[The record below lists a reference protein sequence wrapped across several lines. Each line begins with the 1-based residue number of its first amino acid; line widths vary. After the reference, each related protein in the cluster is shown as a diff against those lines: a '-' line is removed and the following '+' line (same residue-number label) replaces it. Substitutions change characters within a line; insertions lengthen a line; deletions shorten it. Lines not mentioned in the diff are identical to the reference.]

1 MRLITSVIIGIC
13 CSNFA
18 IADPNIALQ
27 PITDLSEFS
36 RNKSAN
42 QIQWNNQRP
51 EQQRALNQFY
61 QSMGQATSNPQTS
74 QRERQVQQM
83 RNMNAQ
89 QRQQLFLNYIKQ
101 NR

>member
-1 MRLITSVIIGIC
+1 MRLMIAAILSLCLSSVA
-13 CSNFA
+13 FA
-18 IADPNIALQ
+18 DAHKALQ

-36 RNKSAN
+36 RNQSVN

-61 QSMGQATSNPQTS
+61 QSMGQVNNQQQST
-74 QRERQVQQM
+74 QRARQVQQM
-83 RNMNAQ
+83 RNMNPQ

-101 NR
+101 HR

>member
-1 MRLITSVIIGIC
+1 MRLIISAIIGIC
-13 CSNFA
+13 GSHLA
-18 IADPNIALQ
+18 IADPNAALQ

-36 RNKSAN
+36 RSAPTN

-61 QSMGQATSNPQTS
+61 QSVGQAKSNPQAS

-83 RNMNAQ
+83 RNMNPQ

-101 NR
+101 HR